1 MDMLCLGHSK
11 GIQPHMLANRMV
23 MKMSYKVEDV
33 MKTSVITIDIDRTAR
48 QAAKMMNYK
57 GVSSLVVT
65 KKKKLQGIITEKD
78 LVARIIAK
86 GVDPE
91 KIKIRDIMS
100 QPVVIVKPDQSL
112 ESAVKVMLMQGI
124 KKLPVLGGDYGED
137 LVGMLSLTDVAM
149 VYPVLYSTLKEIQE
163 QQPIEVEKDVDFYI
177 C

>member
-1 MDMLCLGHSK
+1 MDMLCSGHSK
-11 GIQPHMLANRMV
+11 GIQPNILANRMV

-91 KIKIRDIMS
+91 KIKNGLVELW
-100 QPVVIVKPDQSL
+100 PVPWSDEHEELKRLIL
-112 ESAVKVMLMQGI
+112 ANI
-124 KKLPVLGGDYGED
+124 K
-137 LVGMLSLTDVAM
+137 
-149 VYPVLYSTLKEIQE
+149 
-163 QQPIEVEKDVDFYI
+163 
-177 C
+177 